1 MLGRTHIP
9 RRQKIGVAVGFA
21 VGIAIVLA
29 IPGMGPF
36 FEEDAALPS
45 VLEGLAMPG
54 YFLVTLPWTLGCVHE
69 DYAGPFPILIL
80 SLLLT
85 NGVAYACIGFAI
97 GWLFR
102 PQDGSKEKHDDRCS
116 VVS

>member
-1 MLGRTHIP
+1 MSGRTHKP

-21 VGIAIVLA
+21 VGIAMVLA

-36 FEEDAALPS
+36 FEEDAALLR
-45 VLEGLAMPG
+45 VLEGLATPG
-54 YFLVTLPWTLGCVHE
+54 HFLLTLPWALGCVHE
-69 DYAGPFPILIL
+69 DYAGPFPILV
-80 SLLLT
+80 LLLVLT

-102 PQDGSKEKHDDRCS
+102 PKDGSNETHEN
-116 VVS
+116 